1 VYGGLSLT
9 EFNMRWK
16 GWQNETT
23 CKLEAGTFSSR
34 KELELIIKV
43 RNSLQKSLC
52 QDPKQH
58 NLFSLTSCLLYV

>member
-16 GWQNETT
+16 GWQNETA

-43 RNSLQKSLC
+43 WNSLRKSLC
-52 QDPKQH
+52 QDPK
-58 NLFSLTSCLLYV
+58 